1 MLNHHSQ
8 ISALISTW
16 LQPGER
22 PPARNG
28 TVSTVSTCGK
38 PLKRFDGEGASN
50 TRLKPG
56 ANETLRFVL
65 LTLILTVF
73 WSGAAHA
80 ADSPLEAF
88 FRRYLDERFAL
99 HPTEASALGDRR
111 FDDRMDDLSP
121 TGLAKS
127 LAHLK
132 ESRKRLHKE
141 IDRAT
146 LSPDER
152 INFDIFN
159 HELEAAIWVREQTQ
173 PFATNPRAYNEY
185 ISDTVFLLLTQSRA
199 PKETNIANA
208 IARMKRIPDVVA
220 AAKANLKN
228 PPRAVLETAIKQNKG
243 SIGFYES
250 DIFEFAGESPQ
261 LPVLKAEAAR
271 VVPVLK
277 SYQAWLEKDLMPR
290 ATGDWRL
297 GKRKFAKKLEYTL
310 NAGLTADEVL
320 RDAESEFTRVRNDM
334 YVIARQLWHRY
345 FPATPLPV
353 EDAAGKR
360 EITARVIAAVS
371 KEHGKPEELLGDT
384 RAQVDEIK
392 KFIRTKNIL
401 RLPEP
406 DRCAIIEM
414 PEFQRGNSLAYLNGA
429 PPFDPDAPS
438 FYAISPPA
446 KDWTPQRTLSL
457 LEEYNRH
464 MLQILTIHEAYPG
477 HYVQLEYSSRTPS
490 FLRRVLQSGVMIEG
504 WAVYTEQMMLD
515 QGYGEG
521 NLQLR
526 LNQLKFYLRAVCNAI
541 LDHKLHAGTMTDDE
555 ALRLMV
561 DGAFQSQ
568 EEASLKLVRAKQT
581 STQLSTYFVGRMAHV
596 RMREAMQREMGEK
609 FSLARYH
616 EAVLSQGSVPMKYLP
631 ELVQR
636 VLR

>member
-1 MLNHHSQ
+1 MLNSFKSLLLAAA
-8 ISALISTW
+8 ICLVAVA
-16 LQPGER
+16 
-22 PPARNG
+22 PA
-28 TVSTVSTCGK
+28 
-38 PLKRFDGEGASN
+38 
-50 TRLKPG
+50 
-56 ANETLRFVL
+56 
-65 LTLILTVF
+65 I
-73 WSGAAHA
+73 AAE
-80 ADSPLEAF
+80 SPLEGF

-121 TGLAKS
+121 AGLAKS
-127 LAHLK
+127 LAQLK
-132 ESRKRLHKE
+132 ASGQRLHKE
-141 IDRAT
+141 IDRVK

-159 HELEAAIWVREQTQ
+159 HELEAAIWVREQAQ

-199 PKETNIANA
+199 PKATNIANA
-208 IARMKRIPDVVA
+208 IARMKRIPGVVA

-250 DIFEFAGESPQ
+250 DILEFVGESPQ
-261 LPVLKAEAAR
+261 LPALKAEATR
-271 VVPVLK
+271 VVTVLK
-277 SYQAWLEKDLMPR
+277 EYQVWLEKDLMPR

-310 NAGLTADEVL
+310 NAGMSADEVL
-320 RDAESEFTRVRNDM
+320 RDAENEFTRVRSDM

-345 FPATPLPV
+345 FPTIPLPV
-353 EDAAGKR
+353 EDSAGRR

-371 KEHGKPEELLGDT
+371 KEHGKPEELLRDA
-384 RAQVDEIK
+384 RAQVDDIK
-392 KFIRTKNIL
+392 KFIREKNIL

-429 PPFDPDAPS
+429 PALDPDAPS

-446 KDWTPQRTLSL
+446 KDWTPQRTQSL

-541 LDHKLHAGTMTDDE
+541 LDHKLHAGNMTDDE
-555 ALRLMV
+555 AIKLMV

-596 RMREAMQREMGEK
+596 RMREQMQRELGEK

-631 ELVQR
+631 ELVGR
-636 VLR
+636 ALK